1 MKVIETPLDGVKL
14 IEMDRFEDERGWFSE
29 LWNEERYRAAGLPVT
44 FAQDNV
50 SWSRRGVLRG
60 MHYQTPNEQGK
71 LVSVLAGA
79 IFDAVVDVRQGSPT
93 FGQWYGCELSRD
105 NVRQL
110 WVPEGFAHGFLVLS
124 EEALVHYS
132 CTVSYNAMSDRSLA
146 WNDAQVGIKWPEE
159 PKLVA
164 VRDQSAPSLADMD
177 PLQLPRKVRGARLTS
192 SGDVDP
198 HNPQ

>member
-1 MKVIETPLDGVKL
+1 VKIIEEPFGGVKL

-71 LVSVLAGA
+71 LVCVLSGV
-79 IFDAVVDVRQGSPT
+79 IFDAVVDVRVGSPT
-93 FGQWYGCELSRD
+93 FGRWYGTELSRE
-105 NVRQL
+105 NRRQL

-124 EEALVHYS
+124 EEALVHYG
-132 CTVSYNAMSDRSLA
+132 CTVPYDASSDRALA
-146 WNDAQVGIKWPEE
+146 WDDPEVGIEWPFRPELFSDKD
-159 PKLVA
+159 KLASRLHGGLPVH
-164 VRDQSAPSLADMD
+164 RPS
-177 PLQLPRKVRGARLTS
+177 V
-192 SGDVDP
+192 
-198 HNPQ
+198 